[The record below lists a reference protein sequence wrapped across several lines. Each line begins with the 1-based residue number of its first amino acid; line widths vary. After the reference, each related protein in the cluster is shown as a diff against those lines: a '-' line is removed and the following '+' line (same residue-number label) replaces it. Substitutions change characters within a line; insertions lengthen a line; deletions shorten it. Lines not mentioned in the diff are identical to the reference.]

1 MKKTIKYLSIV
12 FFLFINSVNAIE
24 NKIILKV
31 NNDIITSLDILKEI
45 NNLKFFNKKLDQ
57 INDEEVFQIALQSII
72 KYKIKEIEI
81 DRVFNKKKPDNAEY
95 LKVLLENEYKKL
107 NFNSLEDFKNELIL
121 KKIDFNDFEKK
132 LKIEMLWNQ
141 IIFTRYSEKV
151 KINKEELRKQ
161 IENQDPTITSF
172 ELSEIV
178 FEIKNIN
185 EINKTYELIKKDIN
199 ELGFENAASKHSLS
213 NTAINGGNLGWIS
226 ELQINN
232 EILNNLN
239 SIEKGS
245 ITRPIRMPGSFL
257 ILKKNN
263 TKIIQKNFDVEE
275 ELKKQINYQTDLQLN
290 NYSNI
295 YFNKVKK
302 DMKINAP

>member
-12 FFLFINSVNAIE
+12 VFLFINSVNAIE

-57 INDEEVFQIALQSII
+57 INDEEVFQIALQSIM

-107 NFNSLEDFKNELIL
+107 NFNSLEDFKNELTL
-121 KKIDFNDFEKK
+121 KKIDFKDFEKK

-178 FEIKNIN
+178 FEIKDLN

-239 SIEKGS
+239 SIKKGS

>member
-12 FFLFINSVNAIE
+12 VFLFINSVNAIE

-57 INDEEVFQIALQSII
+57 INDEEVFQIALQSVM

-107 NFNSLEDFKNELIL
+107 NFNSLEDFKNELTL

-226 ELQINN
+226 ELQINK

>member
-12 FFLFINSVNAIE
+12 FFLFINDVNAIE

-31 NNDIITSLDILKEI
+31 NNDIITTFDILKEI
-45 NNLKFFNKKLDQ
+45 NSLKFFNKKLDQ
-57 INDEEVFQIALQSII
+57 INDEEVYQIALQSII
-72 KYKIKEIEI
+72 KYKIKKIES

-107 NFNSLEDFKNELIL
+107 NFNSLEDFKNELTL

>member
-1 MKKTIKYLSIV
+1 
-12 FFLFINSVNAIE
+12 
-24 NKIILKV
+24 
-31 NNDIITSLDILKEI
+31 DILKEV
-45 NNLKFFNKKLDQ
+45 NSLKFFNKKLDQ

-72 KYKIKEIEI
+72 KYKIKEIES
-81 DRVFNKKKPDNAEY
+81 DKVFNKKKPVNDEY

-107 NFNSLEDFKNELIL
+107 NFNSLEDFKNELTL
-121 KKIDFNDFEKK
+121 KKIDFKDFEKK

-151 KINKEELRKQ
+151 KINNEELRKQ
-161 IENQDPTITSF
+161 IENQNSTITSF

-185 EINKTYELIKKDIN
+185 EINKTYEIIKKDIN

-263 TKIIQKNFDVEE
+263 TKKIQKNFDVEE

-302 DMKINAP
+302 DIKINAP